1 MTNMASAQGGYECN
15 FLIEVPEDFIC
26 VVCHLALKDPV
37 QMAECGHRLCRPCFE
52 QLKDHAER
60 R

>member
-1 MTNMASAQGGYECN
+1 MASAQGGYECN
-15 FLIEVPEDFIC
+15 ILNEVPEDFIC

-37 QMAECGHRLCRPCFE
+37 QMAECGHRLCRSCFE